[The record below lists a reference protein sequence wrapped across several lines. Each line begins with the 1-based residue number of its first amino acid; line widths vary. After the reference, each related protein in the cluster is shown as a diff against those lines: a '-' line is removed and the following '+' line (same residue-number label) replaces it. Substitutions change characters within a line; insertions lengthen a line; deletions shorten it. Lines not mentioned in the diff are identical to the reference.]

1 MEPPDPSEL
10 LERHATWEG
19 LNLPGTFLV
28 GMVSELANGL
38 RLGFVVSSQHLSG
51 AWITVGR

>member
-1 MEPPDPSEL
+1 MEPLDPSEL